1 MSNFSLSPK
10 NVRFVLIGLI
20 VMVAGY
26 ILMSGGG
33 SSDPDVFNPEIFNF
47 RRLVIS
53 PLLVIIG
60 IVIVIVAIM
69 KKPREDKDD
78 KGGQL
83 SLIHI

>member
-1 MSNFSLSPK
+1 MSNFSLAPK

-47 RRLVIS
+47 RRLVIA

-78 KGGQL
+78 KGGQ
-83 SLIHI
+83 

>member
-1 MSNFSLSPK
+1 MSNFSLAPK

-26 ILMSGGG
+26 ILMAGGG

-53 PLLVIIG
+53 PLLVILG

-78 KGGQL
+78 KGGQ
-83 SLIHI
+83 

>member
-1 MSNFSLSPK
+1 MSNYSLSPK

-26 ILMSGGG
+26 ILMAGGG

-53 PLLVIIG
+53 PLLVILG

-69 KKPREDKDD
+69 KKPREDKED
-78 KGGQL
+78 KNGQ
-83 SLIHI
+83 